1 MKKEIKEF
9 ISTSISIVAVVVA
22 GWLLASF
29 WEINS
34 KNDEP
39 NPTYWKYNAFVMFLD
54 EIEKGE

>member
-9 ISTSISIVAVVVA
+9 ISTFVSIVAVVIV

-39 NPTYWKYNAFVMFLD
+39 NPIYWKYNAFVMFLD